1 MRNKKRYLVTVI
13 LKSDGSIRIEVYAV
27 SEEMTAEDVTYNP
40 NTLWFFFVCSEK
52 TKDEVIQEF
61 VNIRLKNTT
70 NVFFGKEMSNTR
82 KHYIPEENRHLLRGA
97 PVHFKNVTMSVEELI
112 EEGFFEVI

>member
-1 MRNKKRYLVTVI
+1 MKKRYLVTVI
-13 LKSDGSIRIEVYAV
+13 LRSDGSIRIEVYAV
-27 SEEMTAEDVTYNP
+27 SEEMTAEDVTYHP
-40 NTLWFFFVCSEK
+40 NTLWFFFVYSEK
-52 TKDEVIQEF
+52 TKEEVLQDF
-61 VNIRLKNTT
+61 VNIRLKDT
-70 NVFFGKEMSNTR
+70 NNVILSDEMARTR